1 MNIFRTTV
9 FLLFSYVAVGQ
20 VIAQTKAQKLATM
33 QAPPSYQRSVQGSQQ
48 IPAIIPDGP
57 LDAANSN
64 FPKQNLTVL
73 KAAPDWL
80 KSQAVG
86 EPMIVI
92 DGSVATLAQVKKLRK
107 ADISTVTPIDAKR
120 AVTMYGPN
128 ASRGLLILVTK
139 AMARKIGH

>member
-1 MNIFRTTV
+1 MNAFCPLA
-9 FLLFSYVAVGQ
+9 FLLLSHVALGQ
-20 VIAQTKAQKLATM
+20 VPTPTPRQKLATM
-33 QAPPSYQRSVQGSQQ
+33 QAPPNYQRSVQSSQQ

-64 FPKQNLTVL
+64 FPKQDSAVL

-80 KSQAVG
+80 KSQVTG
-86 EPMIVI
+86 QPTIVI
-92 DGSVATLAQVKKLRK
+92 DGSVATVAQVKKLKK
-107 ADISTVTPIDAKR
+107 AEVSTVTPIDAKR

>member
-1 MNIFRTTV
+1 MNAFFSIA
-9 FLLFSYVAVGQ
+9 FLLLSHIALGQ
-20 VIAQTKAQKLATM
+20 APTTTPRQKLATM

-57 LDAANSN
+57 LDAAHSN
-64 FPKQNLTVL
+64 FPKQDSAVL
-73 KAAPDWL
+73 KAAPGWL
-80 KSQAVG
+80 KSQLTG
-86 EPMIVI
+86 SPTIVI
-92 DGSVATLAQVKKLRK
+92 DGSVATLAQVKKLKK